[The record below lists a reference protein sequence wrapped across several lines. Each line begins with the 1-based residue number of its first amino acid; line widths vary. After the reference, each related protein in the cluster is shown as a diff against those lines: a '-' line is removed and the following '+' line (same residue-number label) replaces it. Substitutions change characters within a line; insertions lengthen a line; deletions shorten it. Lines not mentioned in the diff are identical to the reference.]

1 MTNDGEL
8 MDEILRA
15 RNGHEKEYEV
25 QVNRPV
31 SERFLKEM
39 AGGVPILDTVTRP
52 CRIRKTGTFS
62 FRIILTQGLNRQI
75 RRMCEAL
82 GYRVRAL
89 KRIRVM
95 NIHLG
100 DLPEGEYRELT
111 EAEIFELMRLTGRT
125 DPVRGN
131 RMTKGRSSWK
141 NNNESKSS
149 F

>member
-1 MTNDGEL
+1 M
-8 MDEILRA
+8 
-15 RNGHEKEYEV
+15 
-25 QVNRPV
+25 
-31 SERFLKEM
+31 
-39 AGGVPILDTVTRP
+39 PILDTVTRP
-52 CRIRKTGTFS
+52 CKVRKTGTFS

-89 KRIRVM
+89 RRIRVM
-95 NIHLG
+95 NIYLG

-125 DPVRGN
+125 DPVRRN